1 MLVLTLIKR
10 YRLYT
15 LFLIRFTEQDRAGG
29 GGQASE
35 WSVPELIVESF
46 CRRRRLCIV
55 GLPLTNEC

>member
-29 GGQASE
+29 GQASE

-46 CRRRRLCIV
+46 CRRRLCIV